1 MVFARRKFADHSN
14 QRTLAIETVI
24 DFLLLFSGIWFLEGK
39 IWNTTRALMAAGGL
53 CLSRLYHGQ
62 RAVLLT
68 NGMNRSDLASAPAF
82 TKLARSIIADISKFH
97 FHPFIQ
103 RVVEEMVQD
112 ANSLFSAYLL
122 SKRRTDVARKT
133 RVEDQ

>member
-1 MVFARRKFADHSN
+1 MEFARRKFADHSN

-53 CLSRLYHGQ
+53 WVSRLYHGQ
-62 RAVLLT
+62 RVVLLT
-68 NGMNRSDLASAPAF
+68 KEIERADLESEPAF
-82 TKLARSIIADISKFH
+82 TKLARSIFADISKFH

-112 ANSLFSAYLL
+112 ANRLFSAYLL
-122 SKRRTDVARKT
+122 SKRRTDVVRKT
-133 RVEDQ
+133 WVENQ

>member
-1 MVFARRKFADHSN
+1 MEFVQKKFADLSN

-24 DFLLLFSGIWFLEGK
+24 DFLLLFSGIWFSEGK
-39 IWNTTRALMAAGGL
+39 IRNTTRALMAAGGL
-53 CLSRLYHGQ
+53 RVSRFYHGQ
-62 RAVLLT
+62 RVVLLT
-68 NGMNRSDLASAPAF
+68 KKIERADLESEPAF
-82 TKLARSIIADISKFH
+82 TKLARSIFADISKFH
-97 FHPFIQ
+97 FPPFIQ
-103 RVVEEMVQD
+103 GVIDEMVQD

>member
-1 MVFARRKFADHSN
+1 MEFARRKFADHSN

-53 CLSRLYHGQ
+53 CLARLYHGQ
-62 RAVLLT
+62 RAVLLS
-68 NGMNRSDLASAPAF
+68 NGINRSDLESEPAF
-82 TKLARSIIADISKFH
+82 TKLARSIFADISKFH

-112 ANSLFSAYLL
+112 ANRLFSTYLL
-122 SKRRTDVARKT
+122 SKRRTDVVRQT
-133 RVEDQ
+133 RVENQ

>member
-1 MVFARRKFADHSN
+1 MEFVQKKFTFHSTK
-14 QRTLAIETVI
+14 RTLEIETVI

-39 IWNTTRALMAAGGL
+39 IWNTTRGLMAAGCL
-53 CLSRLYHGQ
+53 RLSRLYHGQ

-68 NGMNRSDLASAPAF
+68 NGMDRSDLKSEPAF
-82 TKLARSIIADISKFH
+82 TKLARAIFADISKFH

-112 ANSLFSAYLL
+112 ANRLFSAYLL

-133 RVEDQ
+133 RVENQ